1 MAMAVHDWHDDDT
14 DDEDDVLLGV
24 VVSPVS
30 LSPRVSSGAAT
41 SAPDRPALGS
51 LVSTLGKPGGLYGG
65 SVLGFHERNVGTTA
79 FSPAAGNI
87 TRAVASGV
95 VSPGPGRISLAAGG
109 SPRVSVRAPRDDES
123 DGEGDQGAKRGD
135 HGNGDGAGRASPLSG
150 ISGLLGGLGLGAR
163 RLIPPQS
170 PSAAWP
176 PEARLHLAPG
186 SPSDLYGE
194 EGVEMPPS
202 DGDPRAALAYG
213 DAGLRAVSR
222 ARNVKH
228 QRAASRR
235 AAAAARARVRQ
246 EALELELGWALEQEQ
261 SSMAELARF
270 AGELRRS
277 IIDED
282 AEAAAAAE
290 KEEQRQLDEMD
301 ARWRARDAAVKAVL
315 EADAAELE
323 RQKQSAEA
331 AEAAAKKAEEEQK
344 RADEAAAAAKK
355 AADEAKARKEKE
367 DAEAT
372 RVANAAKQAADEAK
386 RAEEERRTGV
396 VTGQRLPSGSVPKI
410 QVAAEASKQE
420 GELAKVLADA
430 RALVAEYSTAPVAK
444 RERRLINNN
453 ITVHVQQIAAT
464 RSQVEKKSVDIAQF
478 LNGFQSGTIQRT
490 FATLSLAKRVLTQ
503 CDSQVSKLNR
513 FAFALAEVSVKVA
526 VFDATFGQLLIALLH
541 ESCVLSVPKYYPFVQ
556 GRYAS
561 DDEYFKLMGYVAAEE
576 QPAGLSV
583 PKLETT
589 DNFCRRIQGFM
600 LFYGAYTQCDNS
612 RHPHGINHAW
622 AWASRLVNRV
632 PPNRFSATALE
643 SFTKHAGFALWSAYG
658 AQFGKILDVIAGEFL
673 PTLEAKDDADSR
685 PVVSRMRTYLN
696 ERRFLKPPE
705 GRAMPN
711 TDTSSN
717 TRL

>member
-65 SVLGFHERNVGTTA
+65 SVLGFHERNAGTTA

-109 SPRVSVRAPRDDES
+109 SPRVGVRAPRDDES

-150 ISGLLGGLGLGAR
+150 ISGLLGGLSLGAR

>member
-1 MAMAVHDWHDDDT
+1 
-14 DDEDDVLLGV
+14 
-24 VVSPVS
+24 
-30 LSPRVSSGAAT
+30 
-41 SAPDRPALGS
+41 
-51 LVSTLGKPGGLYGG
+51 
-65 SVLGFHERNVGTTA
+65 
-79 FSPAAGNI
+79 
-87 TRAVASGV
+87 
-95 VSPGPGRISLAAGG
+95 
-109 SPRVSVRAPRDDES
+109 
-123 DGEGDQGAKRGD
+123 
-135 HGNGDGAGRASPLSG
+135 
-150 ISGLLGGLGLGAR
+150 
-163 RLIPPQS
+163 
-170 PSAAWP
+170 
-176 PEARLHLAPG
+176 
-186 SPSDLYGE
+186 
-194 EGVEMPPS
+194 
-202 DGDPRAALAYG
+202 
-213 DAGLRAVSR
+213 
-222 ARNVKH
+222 
-228 QRAASRR
+228 
-235 AAAAARARVRQ
+235 
-246 EALELELGWALEQEQ
+246 
-261 SSMAELARF
+261 
-270 AGELRRS
+270 
-277 IIDED
+277 
-282 AEAAAAAE
+282 
-290 KEEQRQLDEMD
+290 
-301 ARWRARDAAVKAVL
+301 L

-344 RADEAAAAAKK
+344 RADDAAAAAKK
-355 AADEAKARKEKE
+355 VADEAKARKEKE

-372 RVANAAKQAADEAK
+372 RVANAAKAAADEAK

-396 VTGQRLPSGSVPKI
+396 VTGRRLPSGSVPKI

-632 PPNRFSATALE
+632 PPNRFSV
-643 SFTKHAGFALWSAYG
+643 SFFY
-658 AQFGKILDVIAGEFL
+658 FRILFILVWAI
-673 PTLEAKDDADSR
+673 
-685 PVVSRMRTYLN
+685 
-696 ERRFLKPPE
+696 
-705 GRAMPN
+705 
-711 TDTSSN
+711 
-717 TRL
+717 

>member
-1 MAMAVHDWHDDDT
+1 MAIPDWHDDDT

-24 VVSPVS
+24 VVSPAAR
-30 LSPRVSSGAAT
+30 SPRRLSGTAT
-41 SAPDRPALGS
+41 RDRSASS
-51 LVSTLGKPGGLYGG
+51 LVSTLGNAAGLYGG
-65 SVLGFHERNVGTTA
+65 SVLGFHERNAGTTA
-79 FSPAAGNI
+79 FSPFSPIARTAGGAP
-87 TRAVASGV
+87 T
-95 VSPGPGRISLAAGG
+95 PGPGRISLAGGG
-109 SPRVSVRAPRDDES
+109 SPRVARLRLDDGDE
-123 DGEGDQGAKRGD
+123 DGDSTGGRLDGGGNEGDAGERGD
-135 HGNGDGAGRASPLSG
+135 RGARASP
-150 ISGLLGGLGLGAR
+150 SGLPPGPSRGLGIGGAR
-163 RLIPPQS
+163 ASIPPRS

-186 SPSDLYGE
+186 DPSDLV
-194 EGVEMPPS
+194 GV
-202 DGDPRAALAYG
+202 DGVAVDADPAALAYG
-213 DAGLRAVSR
+213 DAGLRAVSL
-222 ARNVKH
+222 ARNIKH

-235 AAAAARARVRQ
+235 AAAAQRARVRQ

-261 SSMAELARF
+261 SANADLARF
-270 AGELRRS
+270 AGELARS
-277 IIDED
+277 IARED
-282 AEAAAAAE
+282 AEAAHEAE
-290 KEEQRQLDEMD
+290 REEQRQLDEMD
-301 ARWRARDAAVKAVL
+301 ARWRARDAAVRAVL
-315 EADAAELE
+315 AADAAESE
-323 RQKQSAEA
+323 RLRLA
-331 AEAAAKKAEEEQK
+331 AEEAESAAKRAEEEKK

-355 AADEAKARKEKE
+355 AADEAKAKKERE
-367 DAEAT
+367 DAEAKAKKE
-372 RVANAAKQAADEAK
+372 REDAAAEAAR

-420 GELAKVLADA
+420 GELAKLLAEA
-430 RALVAEYSTAPVAK
+430 RAKVAEYSTAPAAK
-444 RERRLINNN
+444 RERRVINNN

-464 RSQVEKKSVDIAQF
+464 RQQIEKKAVDIAQF
-478 LNGFQSGTIQRT
+478 LNGFQAGSIQRV
-490 FATLSLAKRVLTQ
+490 FATISLAKRVLTQ

-513 FAFALAEVSVKVA
+513 FAFALAEVSVRVA
-526 VFDATFGQLLIALLH
+526 VFDATFGQVLIALLH
-541 ESCVLSVPKYYPFVQ
+541 EACVLAVPKYYPFVQ

-576 QPAGLSV
+576 QPNDLPEGAP

-600 LFYGAYTQCDNS
+600 LFYAAYTQCDNP

-658 AQFGKILDVIAGEFL
+658 AQFGKILDVVDREFL

-696 ERRFLKPPE
+696 ERGFLRAPE
-705 GRAMPN
+705 GREMPN